1 VVRSNVQAVDPDLP
15 LYDVRTMDDRIAA
28 SFAQTRG
35 TMLLLLATAALAA
48 ALAGVAIYGSIWY
61 SVSQRLPE
69 IGIRLALGATR
80 ASVFTQVLGNAV
92 WLTADRRG
100 DRNRRVNRGRPP
112 DRRAAVRYG
121 GHRSGHACDG
131 RRRGAGARSRRERR
145 AGAACDE
152 RRPDLG
158 APRRVN

>member
-1 VVRSNVQAVDPDLP
+1 RKSLPHTPLSRGGSPEMNRPYTQAPAATFTKVVRTAGEPASMAPVLRSNLQAVDPDLP
-15 LYDVRTMDDRIAA
+15 LHDGRTMEDRGAA

-80 ASVFTQVLGNAV
+80 ASVFAQVLANAV
-92 WLTADRRG
+92 WLTAI
-100 DRNRRVNRGRPP
+100 
-112 DRRAAVRYG
+112 
-121 GHRSGHACDG
+121 
-131 RRRGAGARSRRERR
+131 
-145 AGAACDE
+145 GAAIGTAASIAAG
-152 RRPDLG
+152 RLIAG
-158 APRRVN
+158 